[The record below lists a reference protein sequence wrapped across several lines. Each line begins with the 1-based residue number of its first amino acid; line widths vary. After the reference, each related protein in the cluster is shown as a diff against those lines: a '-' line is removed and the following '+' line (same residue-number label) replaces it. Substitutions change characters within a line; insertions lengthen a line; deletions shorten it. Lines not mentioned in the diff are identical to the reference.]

1 MKDGTQVIIRPIKAE
16 DEVLGRDFHASLSD
30 KTVYLRYLS
39 PMLLSQRIA
48 HERLARMTHIDYDRE
63 IALVVEGEED
73 GKQALFGVARMSK
86 LRGTDDQEAL
96 VTLLISDRYQG
107 KGLGRELMTRLINIG
122 KDEKVKRITA
132 FISPEN
138 DAMKKL
144 CLGVGFTSIAMD
156 PNNGMMKAQI
166 DL

>member
-1 MKDGTQVIIRPIKAE
+1 
-16 DEVLGRDFHASLSD
+16 
-30 KTVYLRYLS
+30 
-39 PMLLSQRIA
+39 MLLSQRIA
-48 HERLARMTHIDYDRE
+48 HERLARVTHIDYDRE
-63 IALVVEGEED
+63 IALVVVGEEA

-107 KGLGRELMTRLINIG
+107 KGLGRELLTRLINIG
-122 KDEKVKRITA
+122 RDEKVKRIIA

-138 DAMKKL
+138 NAMKKL
-144 CLGVGFTSIAMD
+144 CLEVGFTSIAMD
-156 PNNGMMKAQI
+156 PNNGMLKAQI